1 MNVALYGELM
11 KSGENILNNAP
22 HRPKKVS
29 KISIFHTVKELVIVE
44 SFFYHDSWAME
55 NAYRFRP

>member
-29 KISIFHTVKELVIVE
+29 KISIFSSSKGTGHCRV
-44 SFFYHDSWAME
+44 FFLS
-55 NAYRFRP
+55 